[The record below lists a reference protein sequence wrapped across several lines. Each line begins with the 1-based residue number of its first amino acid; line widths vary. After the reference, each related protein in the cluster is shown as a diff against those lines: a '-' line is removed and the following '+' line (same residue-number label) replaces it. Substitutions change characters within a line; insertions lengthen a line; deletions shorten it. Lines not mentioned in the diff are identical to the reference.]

1 MAIFLPFLNP
11 TYQMIILTILMQVAV
26 VLSFSLNHA
35 EDNAGETAE
44 TNTERIP
51 FITAHKCA
59 PVMNT
64 VSFVDKTLTH
74 DPITVNPVT
83 N

>member
-1 MAIFLPFLNP
+1 M
-11 TYQMIILTILMQVAV
+11 LMQVAV

-35 EDNAGETAE
+35 EDNAGDTAE

-51 FITAHKCA
+51 LMTAHKCA

-64 VSFVDKTLTH
+64 VSLVDKTLTH
-74 DPITVNPVT
+74 APIKVNPVT
-83 N
+83 VKYIKINYNCLFISKNRK